1 MTVNASKSKLILS
14 LRGGVAKR
22 WLQQKR
28 HWTHTGHIISL
39 GTPAMPINIPHVRS
53 ATYLGVELSFDS
65 YETRSCKLRL
75 KMAGAIRQRL
85 LKLLHTP
92 GLGLR
97 TRLTLYTACVRS
109 SMQYGLHAVGLTA
122 HTSRMLE
129 QKDARYLRA
138 ITRCPSHLTH
148 ESTAELRRRVKVSSP
163 LQALCR
169 MLDKRVVRCASGDSR
184 AEFALLRE
192 RLRLI
197 DNGSA
202 VCDGLTGAL
211 IAADA
216 CNPVA
221 CNICG
226 QYFSNMRLMKSHRT
240 RQHGKTPRPSM
251 PDSLQYAS
259 HTVDGMPQ
267 CRHCLQMFTRVEG
280 LKKHLRGSCR
290 ILHQA
295 STTAVAT
302 VSSGEVPP
310 ERETLLGCS
319 HRTSPA
325 AVAPVPLLQQTA
337 FRSQVSQNWK
347 HALADPSLAR
357 ELRNYCVI
365 CAQWVSHS
373 GGIKQHIRLMR
384 ESEWTLKSEAAAR
397 CSSLGLVVESPCHYC
412 TRPVKDPRAHLS
424 HCMPVFQAS
433 LAALLVTCA
442 QEHGASGQGNGRLGA
457 PAGDG
462 SLGSSGDG
470 AGAGDSGTGL
480 GSKGVCTVARG
491 VGRSEVQVAEAR
503 FQGTVRWGRQRLL
516 PWLVARP
523 QRSVVVRLNASGGG
537 GEGASSQYGEDAHA
551 TRVGDAPAEAG
562 YNLDVLRRHGGD
574 GHSVAHP
581 AESRG
586 LAEAIHGEEGHEQPA
601 GGSGDCGL
609 SGAPGSH
616 QRASA
621 GPGTH
626 DSDAYGRV
634 AGRGLASNQS
644 LLDLS
649 TVVPREP
656 EGRDLIPGPSLLHG
670 GPGCPAAD
678 HQQHRWTGGGPEVQ
692 GDPTPDRED
701 LERGSPLRAGA
712 VSTRSTGSA
721 GSSGPMSPEWMRL
734 FCRRRPASSPGSRT
748 AVPAGE
754 GTRDLVHRRLLFGL
768 ETSDATVAEMAAAE
782 AQVGRRSTGPAAVDP
797 LRRAV
802 SLSMSASPALPQG
815 RLNNPHSIC
824 YLNAASQAFAWV
836 GRLTVDEDYCYGS
849 ARAAMRP
856 VLDSGRPYLPQ
867 CLAWRAH
874 LREWRSI
881 AQQQDACQ
889 FMEYLLSSAKPRAY
903 LGTWQARLTLPF
915 QVVDGGSLDAPILLD
930 LPGTSDLTLQEL
942 LQHWHEQHTIH
953 AVEKH
958 SGVILL
964 QLKRYAH
971 VCGNPVKDAR
981 AVRWLPGERVAVPCF
996 CEAQGIRVRFD
1007 YFRIAYVLCHVG
1019 PHTEAGHYQ
1028 AILCVPTPHPARAG
1042 TFEWHNA
1049 VLNDNS
1055 KPRRAGA
1062 RDRQLLECNCYL
1074 LSLIWDPGQ

>member
-1 MTVNASKSKLILS
+1 MADLARQQAMEVWGAPETEQAPETPGPASARRESAQSLEESADRKSK
-14 LRGGVAKR
+14 
-22 WLQQKR
+22 WQK
-28 HWTHTGHIISL
+28 
-39 GTPAMPINIPHVRS
+39 
-53 ATYLGVELSFDS
+53 
-65 YETRSCKLRL
+65 
-75 KMAGAIRQRL
+75 
-85 LKLLHTP
+85 P
-92 GLGLR
+92 GF
-97 TRLTLYTACVRS
+97 
-109 SMQYGLHAVGLTA
+109 
-122 HTSRMLE
+122 
-129 QKDARYLRA
+129 K
-138 ITRCPSHLTH
+138 
-148 ESTAELRRRVKVSSP
+148 
-163 LQALCR
+163 
-169 MLDKRVVRCASGDSR
+169 
-184 AEFALLRE
+184 
-192 RLRLI
+192 
-197 DNGSA
+197 
-202 VCDGLTGAL
+202 
-211 IAADA
+211 
-216 CNPVA
+216 
-221 CNICG
+221 G
-226 QYFSNMRLMKSHRT
+226 Q
-240 RQHGKTPRPSM
+240 
-251 PDSLQYAS
+251 
-259 HTVDGMPQ
+259 
-267 CRHCLQMFTRVEG
+267 
-280 LKKHLRGSCR
+280 
-290 ILHQA
+290 
-295 STTAVAT
+295 
-302 VSSGEVPP
+302 
-310 ERETLLGCS
+310 
-319 HRTSPA
+319 
-325 AVAPVPLLQQTA
+325 
-337 FRSQVSQNWK
+337 
-347 HALADPSLAR
+347 
-357 ELRNYCVI
+357 
-365 CAQWVSHS
+365 
-373 GGIKQHIRLMR
+373 
-384 ESEWTLKSEAAAR
+384 
-397 CSSLGLVVESPCHYC
+397 
-412 TRPVKDPRAHLS
+412 
-424 HCMPVFQAS
+424 
-433 LAALLVTCA
+433 
-442 QEHGASGQGNGRLGA
+442 
-457 PAGDG
+457 
-462 SLGSSGDG
+462 
-470 AGAGDSGTGL
+470 
-480 GSKGVCTVARG
+480 
-491 VGRSEVQVAEAR
+491 
-503 FQGTVRWGRQRLL
+503 
-516 PWLVARP
+516 
-523 QRSVVVRLNASGGG
+523 SGGG
-537 GEGASSQYGEDAHA
+537 GKGSYHGSWRDPSDPWSYDSTPLGE
-551 TRVGDAPAEAG
+551 AEKE
-562 YNLDVLRRHGGD
+562 LLRNMAKMLMRHESEMRLLRQD
-574 GHSVAHP
+574 TTWMFFVDT
-581 AESRG
+581 AETGILS
-586 LAEAIHGEEGHEQPA
+586 LIQQKAEAEAIHGEEGHEQPA

-670 GPGCPAAD
+670 SPGCPAAD

-768 ETSDATVAEMAAAE
+768 ETSDTAVAEMAAAE

-815 RLNNPHSIC
+815 RLNNPHNIC
-824 YLNAASQAFAWV
+824 YLNAASQTFAWV

-915 QVVDGGSLDAPILLD
+915 QVVDRGSLDAPILLD

-971 VCGNPVKDAR
+971 VSGNPVKDAR

-1019 PHTEAGHYQ
+1019 LHTEAGHYQ

-1074 LSLIWDPGQ
+1074 LGLIWDPGQ